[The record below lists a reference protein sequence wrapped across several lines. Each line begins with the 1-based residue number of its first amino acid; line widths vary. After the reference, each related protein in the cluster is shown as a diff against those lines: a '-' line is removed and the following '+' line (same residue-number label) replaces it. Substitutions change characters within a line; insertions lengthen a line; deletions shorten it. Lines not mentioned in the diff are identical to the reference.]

1 VAVELDALPVGEL
14 RRRIRTEVEAL
25 MNMEALA
32 ENDSIE
38 RRQRRELR
46 EGIDRIFEDSG
57 QAD

>member
-1 VAVELDALPVGEL
+1 MDALPVGEL